1 MLGEM
6 DNKIYMRL
14 PFDWIG
20 TPMWAICDLF
30 ESNFADFTNKEYYE
44 LKPRFTHKE
53 DKYLTHSKYDFVFV
67 HDYGKQL
74 ENIPDE
80 KYKKVEDDYKR
91 RVLRFQSILNSP
103 MKLFF
108 IRLEQDISNRI
119 SLPEQQNEHDEYY
132 YVEKFADLLLS
143 KGYTFTI
150 LYITTSQ
157 KKGFDKQRQICRI
170 QYANPEKKIIGG
182 EELKQIIFYNQQFIN
197 MCLA

>member
-6 DNKIYMRL
+6 DTKIYMRI

-20 TPMWAICDLF
+20 TPMWAICDLLENNF
-30 ESNFADFTNKEYYE
+30 EDFTNKDCYE
-44 LKPRFTHKE
+44 LKTRFTHKE

-67 HDYGKQL
+67 HDYGKSI
-74 ENIPDE
+74 ENIPEE
-80 KYKKVEDDYKR
+80 KYKKVEEDYNR

-119 SLPEQQNEHDEYY
+119 GLPEQQNEHDEYY

-157 KKGFDKQRQICRI
+157 KKGYDKQKHICRI
-170 QYANPEKKIIGG
+170 QYANPDKKIIGG
-182 EELKQIIFYNQQFIN
+182 EELKQIIFHNQQLIG